1 MAQEVMA
8 QDAAAARRIR
18 AGMGLGVLS
27 MALFGLTLPMT
38 RLAIGSGDQPQLSP
52 WFVTSGRVV
61 LAAALSACFL
71 LATRSRLPTPGQWRP
86 LVIAA
91 LGNAVGYPLLLAFA
105 LRQVTAGH
113 AAVITAT
120 LPLMTAVVAAWMLR
134 QRVHA
139 GFWVCAVA
147 GSGLVVLFSWLRA
160 TGGGHVFAL
169 AWADVLLIVAVLA
182 ASIGYV
188 YGARVTPE
196 LGAVRVICWVT
207 IITLPVSL
215 PAALLT
221 FPKESVAP
229 ASWVAFAYVGV
240 FSMWAAF
247 FAWYRALDLGGP
259 VRVSQV
265 QMLQPFF
272 AIAFA
277 APLLGEPVD
286 GMTVGFALAVIATVF
301 AGQRF
306 HSASSGSP
314 SPASGRG
321 SG

>member
-1 MAQEVMA
+1 VTPGAPA
-8 QDAAAARRIR
+8 DAAAMRRIR
-18 AGMGLGVLS
+18 LGMVLGVLS

-38 RLAIGSGDQPQLSP
+38 RLAIGAADQPQLSP
-52 WFVTSGRVV
+52 WFVTSGRAV
-61 LAAALSACFL
+61 LAAALSVAFL
-71 LATRSRLPTPGQWRP
+71 VATRSRLPEPAQWRP
-86 LVIAA
+86 LAIAA

-120 LPLMTAVVAAWMLR
+120 LPLMTAVVAAWILR
-134 QRVHA
+134 QRVHP

-147 GSGLVVLFSWLRA
+147 GSGLVVLFSWLRS
-160 TGGGHVFAL
+160 TGAGDVFEP

-182 ASIGYV
+182 ASVGYV
-188 YGARVTPE
+188 YGAQVTQA

-207 IITLPVSL
+207 IITLPLSL
-215 PAALLT
+215 PVALLT
-221 FPKESVAP
+221 WPNASVAP
-229 ASWVAFAYVGV
+229 AAWVAFAYVGV

-286 GMTVGFALAVIATVF
+286 AMTVGFAMAVIATVF

-306 HSASSGSP
+306 HRA
-314 SPASGRG
+314 PAGRA
-321 SG
+321 

>member
-1 MAQEVMA
+1 VTQGVAPDGA
-8 QDAAAARRIR
+8 TARRIR
-18 AGMGLGVLS
+18 TGMFLGVLS

-38 RLAIGSGDQPQLSP
+38 RLAIGSADQPQLSP

-61 LAAALSACFL
+61 LAAALSTCFL
-71 LATRSRLPTPGQWRP
+71 LTTRSRLPAPGQWRS
-86 LVIAA
+86 LIIAA

-120 LPLMTAVVAAWMLR
+120 LPLMTAVVAAWILR
-134 QRVHA
+134 QRVRA
-139 GFWVCAVA
+139 GFWACAVA
-147 GSGLVVLFSWLRA
+147 GSGLVVVFSWLRA
-160 TGGGHVFAL
+160 TGGGDGFAL
-169 AWADVLLIVAVLA
+169 AGADVLLIVAVLA

-188 YGARVTPE
+188 YGARVTPG

-221 FPKESVAP
+221 WPAHSVSP

-240 FSMWAAF
+240 VSMWAAF

-286 GMTVGFALAVIATVF
+286 HMTVGFAMAVIVTVF

-306 HSASSGSP
+306 HDASRRRP
-314 SPASGRG
+314 S
-321 SG
+321 

>member
-1 MAQEVMA
+1 VKDAVTA
-8 QDAAAARRIR
+8 RDAAAARRMR
-18 AGMGLGVLS
+18 TGMGLGVLS

-38 RLAIGSGDQPQLSP
+38 RLAIGGAGQPQLSP

-71 LATRSRLPTPGQWRP
+71 LATRSRLPTPAQWRP
-86 LVIAA
+86 LVTAA

-105 LRQVTAGH
+105 LREVTAGH

-134 QRVHA
+134 QRMHA

-160 TGGGHVFAL
+160 TGGGDAFAL
-169 AWADVLLIVAVLA
+169 AWADVLLVVAVLA

-221 FPKESVAP
+221 WPKASVAP
-229 ASWVAFAYVGV
+229 AAWAAFAYVGV

-286 GMTVGFALAVIATVF
+286 GMTLGFAMAVIATVF
-301 AGQRF
+301 VGQRF
-306 HSASSGSP
+306 HD
-314 SPASGRG
+314 SGRTR
-321 SG
+321 